1 MSFLSTAPM
10 EQKLKTLYWI
20 LWEVDAN
27 VLNHDLLS
35 EVALISNEEGMVLLL
50 SSFH

>member
-1 MSFLSTAPM
+1 
-10 EQKLKTLYWI
+10 
-20 LWEVDAN
+20 
-27 VLNHDLLS
+27 VLNHDLRS